1 MQYYLLYFNQ
11 FSGQEI
17 AIVQGAMN
25 NCGDQDFPS
34 IFVRLDDPE
43 ILDFI
48 KSVVDGIKTKGKANG
63 FGKFTFAR
71 DDKDNADYYIGE
83 YKDGLKHGKGKFV
96 WTTGDT

>member
-1 MQYYLLYFNQ
+1 MLYFNQ

-48 KSVVDGIKTKGKANG
+48 KSVVDGIKTKGKAN
-63 FGKFTFAR
+63 
-71 DDKDNADYYIGE
+71 
-83 YKDGLKHGKGKFV
+83 LKLVKKEMV
-96 WTTGDT
+96 TVKCVTQKLNLNRATT